1 MGFQFRY
8 ESLLSYR
15 GHLKEKAE
23 IELSRAR
30 QQLIQARLSLEEHK
44 ENLRGAGQSLESVLR
59 KKISS
64 QELKNYSDYL
74 SALKAKIGAQENE
87 VKKWETVTREKLENL
102 QTKTK
107 RYRVIEKLKEKDF
120 QQWNYQQQLLEQKRM
135 DEVAVVRHGKSV
147 LET

>member
-1 MGFQFRY
+1 VGFRFRY

-23 IELSRAR
+23 VELSRAR
-30 QQLIQARLSLEEHK
+30 QQLIQARLCLEEHK
-44 ENLRGAGQSLESVLR
+44 ENLRGAGQSLESVL
-59 KKISS
+59 KNKISS

-107 RYRVIEKLKEKDF
+107 RYKVIEKLKEKDF

-147 LET
+147 LEI